1 MQIYSWQYHVN
12 DLSIKLNRTHAL
24 FFKMRKLASLKILR
38 SIYFFTF
45 DSYLLCYCS
54 PAWAQNCSNIQ
65 QIVILQKRLLEL
77 LTFNQ
82 RISIPVS
89 GVKISFSFV

>member
-38 SIYFFTF
+38 PI
-45 DSYLLCYCS
+45 LLLLAPTYYVTVLL
-54 PAWAQNCSNIQ
+54 PGLR
-65 QIVILQKRLLEL
+65 IVAI
-77 LTFNQ
+77 FN
-82 RISIPVS
+82 
-89 GVKISFSFV
+89 KL

>member
-38 SIYFFTF
+38 SI
-45 DSYLLCYCS
+45 LLLLAPTYDVTVLL
-54 PAWAQNCSNIQ
+54 PGLR
-65 QIVILQKRLLEL
+65 IVAI
-77 LTFNQ
+77 FN
-82 RISIPVS
+82 
-89 GVKISFSFV
+89 KL